1 MTENVTKPLLQF
13 PDQCKQWRSF
23 KGCQTVAG
31 SMRSVGI
38 IEAPAKTGPSAK
50 IKLQIRNTPSDIVV
64 QRKPLI
70 TYSWPLI
77 ILFPQY
83 DTV

>member
-1 MTENVTKPLLQF
+1 MTENVTEPLLQF
-13 PDQCKQWRSF
+13 PDQAVAILL
-23 KGCQTVAG
+23 GCQTVAG

-50 IKLQIRNTPSDIVV
+50 IKLQIRNTPSDVIVK
-64 QRKPLI
+64 RKPLI

-83 DTV
+83 DAV